1 MPKMAIQRGDKLE
14 AGVYSLPTP
23 ERVQKE
29 NRQQMIDKL
38 RTAFRLD
45 ETDEET
51 EEQIEDENTY
61 D

>member
-1 MPKMAIQRGDKLE
+1 MPKTGIQRGDKLE

-23 ERVQKE
+23 ERVRE
-29 NRQQMIDKL
+29 MIDKL
-38 RTAFRLD
+38 RQAFRLD
-45 ETDEET
+45 ETDEEN